1 MIVARGQITIS
12 VTKDGQYPAQEFAK
26 STSGT
31 VAPTSGWSKTPPAC
45 GTNEY
50 LWMRTGI
57 VIPPATS
64 PVSWTTVRI
73 GAIDGATG
81 AKGDKGE
88 TGPTGSQGIP
98 GTSQFFH
105 VKYSANANG
114 NPMSDTPNTYIGTAV
129 TTSAAAPTGYTSYK
143 WVQLKGSQGPKG
155 EQGIAG
161 PTGANGQ
168 TSYLHIKY
176 SDNGTTFT
184 ANNGETPGAYIGQY
198 TDFTAADSNTFSAY
212 TWTKVKGDKGDKGDT
227 GATGAKGDKGDTG
240 PTGSQGIPGTSQYF
254 HVKYSANANG
264 NPMSDTPNTY
274 IGTAVTTS
282 ATAPTGYTSYKWVQL
297 KGSQGPKGEQ
307 GIAGPTGANGQTSYL
322 HIKYSDN
329 GTTFT
334 ANNGETPG
342 AYIGQYTDFTAA
354 DSNTFSAYTWTKVK
368 GDKGDKGDTGA
379 TGATGLPGALIR
391 PRGEWKANTNYVNN
405 TQYRDTIIYNGNT
418 YSCRA
423 DHNSGSSFDVTKWT
437 LFNEFINVATHLLV
451 AQNATIDIL
460 GTSGLFIGNQA
471 KTQGWLMT
479 GGSIKHNVTGLEL
492 TADGKL
498 SLPKTGAILVGG
510 KTFISDG
517 KIVADFID
525 VDKLAVT
532 NLAAIKGTIAGF
544 EIANNRIGVADSDKG
559 GVYSGLSLNRDFIKF
574 SESDTWVG
582 IGTNVFPS
590 STGMK
595 CLARCEYTGSVN
607 SGIALYAKF
616 RPKEASSWYT
626 QRAIQYDG
634 NVFGIGRRA
643 IFEDG
648 YVGAAYTDIIT
659 SNIANTHTYVFTS
672 ISSTLVAINL
682 PGRAQLEKLGIS
694 NNTFFELRIMVTWE
708 PGSNKWLRIK
718 GCADGRLLMGVNVAN
733 VNLWGDGCA
742 DISGGNMFRIRYMN
756 SHYYL

>member
-12 VTKDGQYPAQEFAK
+12 VVKDGQYSVEEYAK

-31 VAPTSGWSKTPPAC
+31 IAPTSGWSKTPPAC

-64 PVSWTTVRI
+64 PVSWSTVRI
-73 GAIDGATG
+73 GATDG
-81 AKGDKGE
+81 K
-88 TGPTGSQGIP
+88 P
-98 GTSQFFH
+98 
-105 VKYSANANG
+105 
-114 NPMSDTPNTYIGTAV
+114 
-129 TTSAAAPTGYTSYK
+129 
-143 WVQLKGSQGPKG
+143 
-155 EQGIAG
+155 
-161 PTGANGQ
+161 
-168 TSYLHIKY
+168 
-176 SDNGTTFT
+176 
-184 ANNGETPGAYIGQY
+184 
-198 TDFTAADSNTFSAY
+198 
-212 TWTKVKGDKGDKGDT
+212 
-227 GATGAKGDKGDTG
+227 
-240 PTGSQGIPGTSQYF
+240 
-254 HVKYSANANG
+254 
-264 NPMSDTPNTY
+264 
-274 IGTAVTTS
+274 
-282 ATAPTGYTSYKWVQL
+282 
-297 KGSQGPKGEQ
+297 
-307 GIAGPTGANGQTSYL
+307 
-322 HIKYSDN
+322 
-329 GTTFT
+329 
-334 ANNGETPG
+334 
-342 AYIGQYTDFTAA
+342 
-354 DSNTFSAYTWTKVK
+354 
-368 GDKGDKGDTGA
+368 
-379 TGATGLPGALIR
+379 GATGLPGALIR

-437 LFNEFINVATHLLV
+437 LFNEFINVATQLLV

-492 TADGKL
+492 TEDGKL

-517 KIVADFID
+517 KIVTDFID

-582 IGTNVFPS
+582 IGTNVFPA

-607 SGIALYAKF
+607 SGVALYAKF
-616 RPKEASSWYT
+616 RPKESSSWYT

-634 NVFGIGRRA
+634 NVFGTGRRA

-659 SNIANTHTYVFTS
+659 INIANTHTYVFTS
-672 ISSTLVAINL
+672 ISSSLLAIDL
-682 PGRAQLEKLGIS
+682 PGRAQLEKSCGIS
-694 NNTFFELRIMVTWE
+694 NGTFFELRIMITWDAA
-708 PGSNKWLRIK
+708 PANRWIRIR
-718 GCADGRLLMGVNVAN
+718 GCADGRLLTGANVAN
-733 VNLWGDGCA
+733 SNLWANGCA
-742 DISGGNMFRIRYMN
+742 DITGGGMLRIRYMN
-756 SHYYL
+756 SHYYF

>member
-12 VTKDGQYPAQEFAK
+12 VVKDGQYPVQEFAK
-26 STSGT
+26 STSST
-31 VAPTSGWSKTPPAC
+31 VAPTSGWAKTPPAC
-45 GTNEY
+45 STTEY
-50 LWMRTGI
+50 LWMRTGV

-64 PVSWTTVRI
+64 PASWTTVRI

-81 AKGDKGE
+81 AKGE
-88 TGPTGSQGIP
+88 
-98 GTSQFFH
+98 
-105 VKYSANANG
+105 
-114 NPMSDTPNTYIGTAV
+114 
-129 TTSAAAPTGYTSYK
+129 
-143 WVQLKGSQGPKG
+143 
-155 EQGIAG
+155 
-161 PTGANGQ
+161 
-168 TSYLHIKY
+168 
-176 SDNGTTFT
+176 
-184 ANNGETPGAYIGQY
+184 
-198 TDFTAADSNTFSAY
+198 
-212 TWTKVKGDKGDKGDT
+212 
-227 GATGAKGDKGDTG
+227 KGDTG

-254 HVKYSANANG
+254 HVKYSANSNG

-274 IGTAVTTS
+274 IGTAVTTNV
-282 ATAPTGYTSYKWVQL
+282 TAPTSYTSYKWVQL
-297 KGSQGPKGEQ
+297 KGSQGVKGDQ
-307 GIAGPTGANGQTSYL
+307 GIPGPTGANGQTSYL

-329 GTTFT
+329 GTSFT

-342 AYIGQYTDFTAA
+342 AWIGQYVDFTAA
-354 DSNTFSAYTWTKVK
+354 DSTVFSKYIWTKVKGDTGDK
-368 GDKGDKGDTGA
+368 GDKGDKGDQGDKGD

-437 LFNEFINVATHLLV
+437 LFNDFINVATQLLV

-479 GGSIKHNVTGLEL
+479 GGSIKHNVTGVEL
-492 TADGKL
+492 TSDGKL
-498 SLPKTGAILVGG
+498 SLPDGG
-510 KTFISDG
+510 YLSIGNKTFISNG
-517 KIVADFID
+517 KIVTDFID
-525 VDKLAVT
+525 VDKLSVT
-532 NLAAIKGTIAGF
+532 NLAAVKGTIAGF
-544 EIANNRIGVADSDKG
+544 EIANNRIGVADSDKNG
-559 GVYSGLSLNRDFIKF
+559 SYSGLSLYKDFIKF

-582 IGTNVFPS
+582 IGTNVFPA

-595 CLARCEYTGSVN
+595 CLARCEYTGSVD

-672 ISSTLVAINL
+672 VSSSLLAIDL
-682 PGRAQLEKLGIS
+682 PGSAQLKKSCGIS
-694 NNTFFELRIMVTWE
+694 NTTFFELLIMITWDSAPANRWIRI
-708 PGSNKWLRIK
+708 R
-718 GCADGRLLMGVNVAN
+718 GCSDGRLLTGANVAN
-733 VNLWGDGCA
+733 ANLWANGCA
-742 DISGGNMFRIRYMN
+742 DITGGSTLRIRYMN
-756 SHYYL
+756 GHYYL

>member
-12 VTKDGQYPAQEFAK
+12 VTKDGQYPVQEFAK

-98 GTSQFFH
+98 GTSQF
-105 VKYSANANG
+105 
-114 NPMSDTPNTYIGTAV
+114 
-129 TTSAAAPTGYTSYK
+129 
-143 WVQLKGSQGPKG
+143 
-155 EQGIAG
+155 
-161 PTGANGQ
+161 
-168 TSYLHIKY
+168 
-176 SDNGTTFT
+176 
-184 ANNGETPGAYIGQY
+184 
-198 TDFTAADSNTFSAY
+198 
-212 TWTKVKGDKGDKGDT
+212 
-227 GATGAKGDKGDTG
+227 
-240 PTGSQGIPGTSQYF
+240 F

-405 TQYRDTIIYNGNT
+405 MQYRDTIIYNGNT
-418 YSCRA
+418 YSCRS

-437 LFNEFINVATHLLV
+437 LFNEFINVATQLLV
-451 AQNATIDIL
+451 AQNATIDVL
-460 GTSGLFIGNQA
+460 GTSGLFIGNLS

-479 GGSIKHNVTGLEL
+479 GGSIKHNVTGVEL
-492 TADGKL
+492 TSDGKL
-498 SLPKTGAILVGG
+498 SLPNSGCILVGN
-510 KTFISDG
+510 KTFITNG
-517 KIVADFID
+517 KIVTDFID
-525 VDKLAVT
+525 VKTLEVEKLNGAT
-532 NLAAIKGTIAGF
+532 GTFKRLQGIDNANKARCAIGF
-544 EIANNRIGVADSDKG
+544 NSDEGKMYFEGDMQHQGFDYTNNRGYRFLSSDLWCRGEFGHYKMTALTFSVYSDADCFAHIYQNGNNTTYHKYSQPGQPVDCIFLEGNGNYPVYICNSARGKMIVVVNTTGVAKRVVATYETR
-559 GVYSGLSLNRDFIKF
+559 GVVTIDPYRFKIFI
-574 SESDTWVG
+574 TAQ
-582 IGTNVFPS
+582 TNTS
-590 STGMK
+590 SNP
-595 CLARCEYTGSVN
+595 Y
-607 SGIALYAKF
+607 
-616 RPKEASSWYT
+616 
-626 QRAIQYDG
+626 Q
-634 NVFGIGRRA
+634 
-643 IFEDG
+643 
-648 YVGAAYTDIIT
+648 AA
-659 SNIANTHTYVFTS
+659 NLHT
-672 ISSTLVAINL
+672 
-682 PGRAQLEKLGIS
+682 
-694 NNTFFELRIMVTWE
+694 M
-708 PGSNKWLRIK
+708 
-718 GCADGRLLMGVNVAN
+718 
-733 VNLWGDGCA
+733 
-742 DISGGNMFRIRYMN
+742 
-756 SHYYL
+756 

>member
-282 ATAPTGYTSYKWVQL
+282 ATAPTGHTSYKWVQL

-479 GGSIKHNVTGLEL
+479 GSSIKHNVTGLEL

>member
-12 VTKDGQYPAQEFAK
+12 VTKDGQYPVQEFAK
-26 STSGT
+26 STSST
-31 VAPTSGWSKTPPAC
+31 VAPTSGWVKTPPAC
-45 GTNEY
+45 STTEY
-50 LWMRTGI
+50 LWMRTGV

-64 PVSWTTVRI
+64 PASWTTVRV
-73 GAIDGATG
+73 GAINGATG
-81 AKGDKGE
+81 EQGEKGE
-88 TGPTGSQGIP
+88 I
-98 GTSQFFH
+98 
-105 VKYSANANG
+105 
-114 NPMSDTPNTYIGTAV
+114 
-129 TTSAAAPTGYTSYK
+129 
-143 WVQLKGSQGPKG
+143 
-155 EQGIAG
+155 
-161 PTGANGQ
+161 
-168 TSYLHIKY
+168 
-176 SDNGTTFT
+176 
-184 ANNGETPGAYIGQY
+184 
-198 TDFTAADSNTFSAY
+198 
-212 TWTKVKGDKGDKGDT
+212 
-227 GATGAKGDKGDTG
+227 
-240 PTGSQGIPGTSQYF
+240 
-254 HVKYSANANG
+254 
-264 NPMSDTPNTY
+264 
-274 IGTAVTTS
+274 
-282 ATAPTGYTSYKWVQL
+282 
-297 KGSQGPKGEQ
+297 
-307 GIAGPTGANGQTSYL
+307 
-322 HIKYSDN
+322 
-329 GTTFT
+329 
-334 ANNGETPG
+334 
-342 AYIGQYTDFTAA
+342 
-354 DSNTFSAYTWTKVK
+354 
-368 GDKGDKGDTGA
+368 
-379 TGATGLPGALIR
+379 GLPGSLLR

-437 LFNEFINVATHLLV
+437 LFNELINVATQLLV

-460 GTSGLFIGNQA
+460 GTSGLFIGNLS

-498 SLPKTGAILVGG
+498 SLPATGAMLVGN

-517 KIVADFID
+517 KIVTDFID

-559 GVYSGLSLNRDFIKF
+559 GVYSGLSLYKDFIKF

-582 IGTNVFPS
+582 IGTNVFPA

-595 CLARCEYTGSVN
+595 CLARCEYTGSVS
-607 SGIALYAKF
+607 SGVALYAKF
-616 RPKEASSWYT
+616 RPKEISSWYT

-672 ISSTLVAINL
+672 ISSTLLAIDL
-682 PGRAQLEKLGIS
+682 PGRAQLEKIGIS

-708 PGSNKWLRIK
+708 PGSNKWIRIR

-733 VNLWGDGCA
+733 YNLWSNGCA